1 MMSVFIYVVLAV
13 VLVQVFGMWI
23 DELYARY
30 KKDISMRTILLKR
43 LRRKARRYVKLRYY
57 QNYES
62 FYEIVWKQR
71 GYEML
76 KYNIDKNIFLCKKY
90 SQISGKLKMC
100 ELEALLWKARECV
113 VRYMFEELKE
123 KKVNREISKI

>member
-1 MMSVFIYVVLAV
+1 MKSVVIYGVLAV
-13 VLVQVFGMWI
+13 VLVHVFGMWI
-23 DELYARY
+23 DKLYANHR
-30 KKDISMRTILLKR
+30 KGVRTRLLKK
-43 LRRKARRYVKLRYY
+43 LRRRARRYIKLRYY

-76 KYNIDKNIFLCKKY
+76 KYNIDNNIFLYKKY
-90 SQISGKLKMC
+90 SQISGRLKMC
-100 ELEALLWKARECV
+100 ELESLLWKARECV

>member
-1 MMSVFIYVVLAV
+1 MVIYGVLAA
-13 VLVQVFGMWI
+13 VLVYVFGMWI
-23 DELYARY
+23 DKLYANRRN
-30 KKDISMRTILLKR
+30 SVRTRLLKK
-43 LRRKARRYVKLRYY
+43 LRRRARRYVKLRYY

-76 KYNIDKNIFLCKKY
+76 KYNIDNNIFLCKKY
-90 SQISGKLKMC
+90 SQISGRLKMC
-100 ELEALLWKARECV
+100 ELEGLLWKARECV